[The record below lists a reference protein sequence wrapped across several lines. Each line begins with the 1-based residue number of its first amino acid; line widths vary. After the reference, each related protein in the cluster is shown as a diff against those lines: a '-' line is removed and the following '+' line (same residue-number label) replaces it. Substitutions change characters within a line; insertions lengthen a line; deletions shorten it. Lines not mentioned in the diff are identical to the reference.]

1 MDGKSALTR
10 RRVFVSTDLR
20 ETPAAELA
28 ASFELIATPVDCDGL
43 VAMPTDAVDAALLD
57 RAGPTLRIVA
67 NHAVGLDNVDVAA
80 ATARGVVVTNT
91 PNVLTPATAELTI
104 GLALAVVRRIAE
116 GDRLVRSGI
125 AWRWSPTFFLGRS
138 LRGRTLGIVGLGRI
152 GTEVARLGEALGMRV
167 VHSGGRGPWKPL
179 ELPDLLGCADVVTL
193 HVPLTP
199 QTRHLIGREELGAMR
214 CDANLVNASRGP
226 VVDEAALAEALAAG
240 EIAGAALDVYEREP
254 EVHAG
259 LVGLPNVVLTPHL
272 GSATEE
278 ARDAMGMVCVEALR
292 VVLLEGCVPPN
303 AVNPKAFR
311 PAR

>member
-125 AWRWSPTFFLGRS
+125 AWRWSPTYFLGRS

-152 GTEVARLGEALGMRV
+152 EPR
-167 VHSGGRGPWKPL
+167 
-179 ELPDLLGCADVVTL
+179 
-193 HVPLTP
+193 
-199 QTRHLIGREELGAMR
+199 
-214 CDANLVNASRGP
+214 SRGSARRSACASSTREDVGP
-226 VVDEAALAEALAAG
+226 GSPSSFPTCLAA
-240 EIAGAALDVYEREP
+240 P
-254 EVHAG
+254 M
-259 LVGLPNVVLTPHL
+259 
-272 GSATEE
+272 S
-278 ARDAMGMVCVEALR
+278 
-292 VVLLEGCVPPN
+292 
-303 AVNPKAFR
+303 
-311 PAR
+311 